1 MERAS
6 VGHPHGHGLK
16 AQLHVQGHLKL
27 PVPLL
32 PAGIPVVITAPTAVH
47 IPAGIPVAITAP
59 TAVHIPAP
67 TAVHIPAAT
76 PLTVGMEVA
85 IIIRQQVIIILVA
98 AITVPITISA
108 MPVMVVNAD
117 C

>member
-1 MERAS
+1 

-32 PAGIPVVITAPTAVH
+32 PAGIPAGIPVVITAPTAVH
-47 IPAGIPVAITAP
+47 IPAGIPVAITAL
-59 TAVHIPAP
+59 

-76 PLTVGMEVA
+76 PLTVGMEVD